1 MNQPLRRTRGD
12 LIATGII
19 AGVSA
24 LLLGTAFFTAP
35 VRDAELAP
43 AAEAQEDY
51 GQLAVT
57 PSSLSE
63 SFSLPDD
70 SPRAQPLVA
79 NGLIITHHDGTLT
92 ATNPDGETVWS
103 YHRPNELCNVDQAWG
118 KVVAAY
124 RDNAG
129 CGDVVA
135 IDSLTGQYAGTRSSI
150 APEEVTRLASN
161 DRIGYVGKDRV
172 ELWRSDLVRTVEY
185 GYVEAK
191 QEPDMQPNECTI
203 TSALTRTELLAV
215 TDVCDDGT
223 FLRLQEAT
231 PEDSREPK
239 ITADVEISPDA
250 YLIGISQD
258 AAAVYDPSTSE
269 VRAYTKEGQ
278 NISSSSVPEMMGQTL
293 PESFVRVLPV
303 ADLPHH
309 MSYWSD
315 NSLLLME
322 PSGLSVTSVFQGAL
336 GTGFAAG
343 DRLLYASDTGVAVVD
358 WDKNVVDKIIPVD
371 RGGYTGPV
379 HIASAG
385 ATVVEKRGDEVV
397 VLDAEV
403 DQ

>member
-1 MNQPLRRTRGD
+1 MNKPLRRTRGD
-12 LIATGII
+12 LIATGVI

-24 LLLGTAFFTAP
+24 LLLGTAFLTAP
-35 VRDAELAP
+35 VRDAQLQP
-43 AAEAQEDY
+43 AAEAQEDF

-63 SFSLPDD
+63 SFTLPDD
-70 SPRAQPLVA
+70 SPRAQPLVS
-79 NGLIITHHDGTLT
+79 NGLIITHHEGTIS
-92 ATNPDGETVWS
+92 ATTPEGETVWT
-103 YHRPNELCNVDQAWG
+103 YHRPNELCNIDQAWG

-135 IDSLTGQYAGTRSSI
+135 IDALTGEYAGTRSAI
-150 APEEVTRLASN
+150 APGQVTRLASN
-161 DRIGYVGKDRV
+161 DRIGYTGPDRV

-215 TDVCDDGT
+215 TEVCDDGS

-231 PEDSREPK
+231 PEDSREPEV
-239 ITADVEISPDA
+239 TASVEIGADA

-258 AAAVYDPSTSE
+258 AAAVYDPQTSE
-269 VRAYTKEGQ
+269 VRAYTKEGT
-278 NISSSSVPEMMGQTL
+278 NVSSSSVPPMTGQTL
-293 PESFVRVLPV
+293 DETFVHVLPV

-309 MSYWSD
+309 MSYWAD
-315 NSLLLME
+315 DSLLLME
-322 PSGLSVTSVFQGAL
+322 PAGLSVTGVFQGAR

-343 DRLLYASDTGVAVVD
+343 EKLLYASDNGVAVVD
-358 WDKNVVDKIIPVD
+358 WDKNAVDEIIPVD
-371 RGGYTGPV
+371 RGGYTGPI

-385 ATVVEKRGDEVV
+385 ATVVEKRGDEIV
-397 VLDAEV
+397 VLDAIV
-403 DQ
+403 D